1 MQPFTCPYRADVVS
15 AVIAGLVGS
24 YGQQHPSNFC
34 FHGAAVEIQ
43 GSTFLI
49 PAVYR
54 AGKSGLVMALRMLGC
69 TVLSDDAV
77 IYLPESNELRSFG
90 MPIRL
95 RADFADVCSQELR
108 TYIAANTLH
117 AGKRYVFVD
126 GQTAGHTRKLAGFLF
141 LQRNETSPPVLSQ
154 IDADRA
160 LVHVICHNLAR
171 SAPPGDILARFADLI
186 ETLPCM
192 LLEYDSSEAAAQFLC
207 RIPLTH
213 LPRKDPAQV
222 VVSNGLQTEAHLTI
236 REGPVDTIIADDRTG
251 RIYHLNNSA
260 YVMWKVAS
268 HSSDMAEAMELLTA
282 LYPEKSPGELSLDF
296 RDMVERF
303 NASELLDWVAGAA
316 SADRREDIS

>member
-1 MQPFTCPYRADVVS
+1 MQPFTCPYRADVAS

-24 YGQQHPSNFC
+24 YGQQHTSNFC

-95 RADFADVCSQELR
+95 RADFVDFCSQELR

-117 AGKRYVFVD
+117 AGKRYIFVD

-141 LQRNETSPPVLSQ
+141 LQRNETTPPVLSR
-154 IDADRA
+154 IGADRA

-171 SAPPGDILARFADLI
+171 SAPPGDILARFAELI

-192 LLEYDSSEAAAQFLC
+192 LLEYDNAEAAAQFLC
-207 RIPLTH
+207 RTPLTD
-213 LPRKDPAQV
+213 LPRKDPAEV
-222 VVSNGLQTEAHLTI
+222 NLDSGLQTEAHLTI
-236 REGPVDTIIADDRTG
+236 REGPADTIIADDRTG

-268 HSSDMAEAMELLTA
+268 HSSDMAEAMELLKA
-282 LYPEKSPGELSLDF
+282 LYPEKSVDELSRDF
-296 RDMVERF
+296 QDMVGRF
-303 NASELLDWVAGAA
+303 TASELLDWMAGAVP
-316 SADRREDIS
+316 ADPGGEIS